1 MRAAPCHL
9 ALLCIMAA
17 LAESATAAGAAAG
30 ESPRFTDTQDGWFD
44 LSNFLDTAFGFVPVV
59 MPITEPAVGYGAAGA
74 LVFIDRRESDS
85 PGADIRPN
93 VTAIGGMVTEN
104 DSQGL
109 AAGHLGTWLDGR
121 LRTQVGIADVDL
133 NLEFFGLGG
142 ESTTGGDPLD
152 YGIDARGGI
161 AGASYRWGES
171 RVWLGARYALVNTT
185 VAFGAPGSTPA
196 PIDPADRDLRLGV
209 VTPSLTLDHRDN
221 FFTPVRGWYVDLTV
235 PLFREEVGSD
245 RDFETATLT
254 GAWYQP
260 VAPEWFLAVRGTA
273 RTSTDG
279 TPFFL
284 RPYVELRGVQAISY
298 QGETT
303 VDAEAE
309 LRWQFHSRFS
319 VVGFVGAGLARGGA
333 LPGTDD
339 ERSVAA
345 GGTGFR
351 YLLAR
356 RHGLHMGIDL
366 AFGPDDPV
374 IYVIF
379 GSAWLRP

>member
-1 MRAAPCHL
+1 
-9 ALLCIMAA
+9 MAA
-17 LAESATAAGAAAG
+17 IAVAAAAAAADTTTTG
-30 ESPRFTDTQDGWFD
+30 SARFTDAEDGWFD
-44 LSNFLDTAFGFVPVV
+44 LGGFLDTAYGFVPVA
-59 MPITEPAVGYGAAGA
+59 MPITEPAVGYGAAAA
-74 LVFIDRRESDS
+74 LVFIDRRE
-85 PGADIRPN
+85 GAAAKADMRPN
-93 VTAIGGMVTEN
+93 ITAVGGLITEN

-121 LRTQVGIADVDL
+121 LRTQAGIADIDL
-133 NLEFFGLGG
+133 NLEFFGLGSG
-142 ESTTGGDPLD
+142 SDPGNDPLD
-152 YGIDARGGI
+152 YGIEARGGT
-161 AGASYRWGES
+161 AGASYRWGDS
-171 RVWLGARYALVNTT
+171 RLWFGARYALVNTT
-185 VAFGAPGSTPA
+185 VEFGAPGLGLA

-209 VTPSLTLDHRDN
+209 LTPSLTLDHRDN
-221 FFTPVRGWYVDLTV
+221 FFTPVRGWYVDVSV
-235 PLFREEVGSD
+235 PLFRAAFGSD
-245 RDFETATLT
+245 RDFETMALT
-254 GAWYQP
+254 GIWYRP
-260 VAPEWFLAVRGTA
+260 VAPDWFFALRGTA

-284 RPYVELRGVQAISY
+284 RPYVKLRGVQAISY

-309 LRWQFHSRFS
+309 LRWQFHPRFS
-319 VVGFVGAGLARGGA
+319 MVGFLGAGLAHGSTIS
-333 LPGTDD
+333 GTDD

-356 RHGLHMGIDL
+356 RYGLHMGIDL

-379 GSAWLRP
+379 GSPWLRP